1 MEPAQPPCPGLDY
14 STNPPAQGR
23 VAVNHV
29 PGYNE
34 GMKTPFALS
43 SGVATLALGNR
54 PIHQRRVMG
63 LVVGVALAMTGGGL
77 AQAQAM
83 GLDQVI
89 HPGHPMS
96 PLNPNNGR
104 TDGEAVADQGRI
116 WARGVHQ
123 ARRFTKEGRLRITEQ
138 MVRLCAQAPQYHP
151 DQQRHSGAQA
161 LIRESKNTCANQW
174 VQYGVNLY
182 TQATANPARR
192 NSGPKP

>member
-1 MEPAQPPCPGLDY
+1 
-14 STNPPAQGR
+14 
-23 VAVNHV
+23 
-29 PGYNE
+29 
-34 GMKTPFALS
+34 MKTPAALS
-43 SGVATLALGNR
+43 SGIATLALGDR

-63 LVVGVALAMTGGGL
+63 LVVGVALAMTGGGV
-77 AQAQAM
+77 AQAQSM

-96 PLNPNNGR
+96 PLNPNNSREYDEGL
-104 TDGEAVADQGRI
+104 ADQGRV

-138 MVRLCAQAPQYHP
+138 MVLLCAQAPQYHP

-161 LIRESKNTCANQW
+161 LIRESKDTCANEW

-182 TQATANPARR
+182 TQATVTQPRR
-192 NSGPKP
+192 GPKP